1 MPSETIAVLGTLSGV
16 LIGGFINYL
25 ASRSVKNH
33 EWKLALAKE
42 QSAIRHKLYAEFLV
56 ETQRLV
62 VQAREEKISSLADLN
77 MLNGKF
83 AEVSLIAPGI
93 VVEAAKKLAD
103 YVITSHSA
111 QPAKEVADFFKL
123 KEAFIAVARQDI
135 AEVLSGGA

>member
-42 QSAIRHKLYAEFLV
+42 QSTIRHKLYAEFLV

-77 MLNGKF
+77 MLYGKF
-83 AEVSLIAPGI
+83 AEVSLVASGM